1 MRSSLGSVLSRLLH
15 LGAVF
20 GKGGHQ
26 LRTGLQGTRLGGST
40 PVRLVVRVVH
50 EMGEDDATHMA
61 ASVSYYAVLSLFP
74 LILALT
80 AIVGWVVG
88 TQSRQDD
95 LVEFIVGF
103 LPGSEQFVRDSVET
117 VRSLRTAVGVIAVLG
132 LIWSASAV
140 FGSITRVVNRAW
152 DVAQN
157 PPFHKNKPRQLGMA
171 LGVGALF
178 VLSVSLTSFIQ
189 WAATIEI
196 SGRTV
201 VDILGGQVFAVLLR
215 LPALSISFTI
225 FLAIYKFLPN
235 TKTYWRYIW
244 LGSALAAVLFEIGK
258 GLFLWYLE
266 TFAQFDQLYG
276 NLASVV
282 VLMVWTYF
290 CAIVLILGAEFSSE
304 YGRLKQGISRG
315 ELIHGSMDR

>member
-1 MRSSLGSVLSRLLH
+1 MRRALGLVFSRLLH
-15 LGAVF
+15 LRAVF

-26 LRTGLQGTRLGGST
+26 LRTELQETRLVRST
-40 PVRLVVRVVH
+40 PVRLLVRVIR

-80 AIVGWVVG
+80 VIVGWVVG

-117 VRSLRTAVGVIAVLG
+117 VRSLRAAVGVVAVLG

-152 DVAQN
+152 DVSQN

-196 SGRTV
+196 GGRTV
-201 VDILGGQVFAVLLR
+201 VDLLGGQVFAVLLR

-266 TFAQFDQLYG
+266 NFAQFDQLYG
-276 NLASVV
+276 NVASVV

-315 ELIHGSMDR
+315 ELINGSRAQ